1 MHSIHFSGFL
11 RVLCTTRLMNWRPL
25 AASACAVLLLGVT
38 PSAWA
43 FDLGTLMQ
51 NLGKHKERH
60 GQFVE
65 TRHLAVLKQPLRS
78 SGEVRYVAPDLFEK
92 KTLEPAQD
100 VMQVKGDQLYMEKD
114 GRKYRIQLSKQPQ
127 VAAFVDAIAGLL
139 KGDAQTLTRTYEH
152 QLEGQASQ
160 WTLTLVPKDK
170 KMRDIVRQIIA
181 KGDKDQLR
189 SIEYWQ
195 ADGDRSVMVVQPLV
209 ASQTQAQKQAQ
220 IQAPKQ
226 VKTQA
231 PAQMASQAK

>member
-1 MHSIHFSGFL
+1 MSLMRIERAWSPADFFKGTVMHFIRFASCLNTL
-11 RVLCTTRLMNWRPL
+11 RLRPL
-25 AASACAVLLLGVT
+25 AAGICAVALLSG
-38 PSAWA
+38 PAWA

-51 NLGKHKERH
+51 SLGKHKERH

-92 KTLEPAQD
+92 KTLEPAPD
-100 VMQVKGDQLYMEKD
+100 MMQVKGDQLYMEKD

-152 QLEGQASQ
+152 QLEGQATQ

-170 KMRDIVRQIIA
+170 KMRGIVRQIIA
-181 KGDKDQLR
+181 KGDQDQLR
-189 SIEYWQ
+189 SIEYLQ
-195 ADGDRSVMVVQPLV
+195 ADGDRSVMEVQPLV
-209 ASQTQAQKQAQ
+209 GRQAQAQAST
-220 IQAPKQ
+220 P
-226 VKTQA
+226 A
-231 PAQMASQAK
+231 PAK